1 MTTKNPGRPGA
12 EDDFSFG
19 VRELQT
25 AQRAYAQRQAVRRE
39 ATNAAAAARKRVE
52 MALIDSQE
60 LRKLRVVEENTGFDP
75 YNSGS
80 FDRRN
85 AWSKVG
91 KR

>member
-1 MTTKNPGRPGA
+1 
-12 EDDFSFG
+12 
-19 VRELQT
+19 
-25 AQRAYAQRQAVRRE
+25 
-39 ATNAAAAARKRVE
+39 
-52 MALIDSQE
+52 LIDSQE